1 MTGILGLRFFS
12 VPVLDNGGV
21 YFVFIFSH
29 LYLHGSRIRGDLHV
43 PEMVEEKQYAKS
55 QANGVGDF
63 QNGEASG
70 AFPGD
75 LGINPEKSVATSA
88 SVLKV
93 MIEKAAPKKEA
104 RQIKATL
111 RKWITRSGGAAF
123 S

>member
-1 MTGILGLRFFS
+1 MQAWRFSGSGIQNGKKDSETTEKVSGGTVTGILGLRFFS

-75 LGINPEKSVATSA
+75 LGINPG
-88 SVLKV
+88 
-93 MIEKAAPKKEA
+93 KK
-104 RQIKATL
+104 RGYV
-111 RKWITRSGGAAF
+111 RSLY
-123 S
+123 